1 MMKGRELWLAAVN
14 SLTDSQTIT
23 HNTESRYRVSP
34 MVIDILLYLLR
45 GKNVKLVLP
54 IAQDRARPGW

>member
-23 HNTESRYRVSP
+23 HNTESRYRVTP

-45 GKNVKLVLP
+45 GKNVGTP
-54 IAQDRARPGW
+54 FIAQDRARPGW